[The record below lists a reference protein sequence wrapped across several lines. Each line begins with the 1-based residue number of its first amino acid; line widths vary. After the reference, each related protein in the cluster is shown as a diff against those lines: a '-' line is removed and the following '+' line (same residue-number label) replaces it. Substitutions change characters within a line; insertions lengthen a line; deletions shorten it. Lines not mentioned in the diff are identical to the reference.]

1 MKIIALEESFWYEKL
16 ATEGSNTARAWL
28 QLKSAVAADW
38 QRKLVDFTEDRLP
51 DMDRNGVDMQVLSLN
66 SPGIQGQPDP
76 DMAVADARTA
86 NDFLADVIKEHPQRF
101 AGLAAIPL
109 QDPPRAAAE
118 LRRAIEVGL
127 HGALVNDHT
136 LGHYL
141 DEPQYAPFWE
151 TLQDL
156 DVPLY
161 IHPNAVST
169 DTWKVSEGYPGMETA
184 MWSWAPRTG
193 GHVMRLILGGVFDR
207 YPNTLVILGHMGE
220 FLPFQ
225 LSRLDSRF
233 EGLDFEHPL
242 EKLPSEYF
250 GTNIAITT
258 TGVFSH
264 AALIAAIQEVGVDN
278 VMFSIDYPFESTEQ
292 AVQFIRTAPLAPADQ
307 ARVAHVN
314 AERILRLSQ

>member
-16 ATEGSNTARAWL
+16 ATEGSTVAHVRV
-28 QLKSAVAADW
+28 KTAVAADW
-38 QRKLVDFTEDRLP
+38 QRKLADFTEYRLP
-51 DMDRNGVDMQVLSLN
+51 DMDRNGVDMQVLSLT
-66 SPGIQGQPDP
+66 SPGIQVQPDP
-76 DMAVADARTA
+76 DIAVADARTA
-86 NDFLADVIKEHPQRF
+86 NDFLAEVINEHPQRF
-101 AGLAAIPL
+101 AGLAALPL

-118 LRRAIEVGL
+118 LRRAIGL
-127 HGALVNDHT
+127 GLRGALVNDHT

-161 IHPNAVST
+161 LHPNAVPA
-169 DTWKVSEGYPGMETA
+169 DTWKVSQGYPALETA

-193 GHVMRLILGGVFDR
+193 GHAMRLILAGVFDR
-207 YPNTLVILGHMGE
+207 YPHARVILGHMGE

-225 LSRLDSRF
+225 LSRLDSRYQV
-233 EGLDFEHPL
+233 LDLEHPPH
-242 EKLPSEYF
+242 KLPSQYF
-250 GTNIAITT
+250 QTNIAITT

-264 AALIAAIQEVGVDN
+264 PALTAAIQAVGIDN
-278 VMFSIDYPFESTEQ
+278 VMFSIDYPFESTEH
-292 AVQFIRTAPLAPADQ
+292 AVQFIRTAPLAPADHDQ
-307 ARVAHVN
+307 VTHAN